1 MTRSATNPIVRLAGL
16 SSMATRAL
24 LTDLAADYRA
34 RHGVELVIES
44 VAGMA
49 AAKRLQAGEAFDFVV
64 LAADAIDRLIG
75 SGQLV
80 AGSRADLVRSGVAV
94 AVRRGS
100 PGPDPDPGPDISTED
115 AVRRAVLAA
124 PRIGYSTG
132 PSGVQLLKLFDRWGI
147 TPQLQLQGRLV
158 QAPPGVPVAALVAR
172 GEVALGF
179 QQLSELL
186 NVDGIRVLGPLPPA
200 IQINTVFAAGLCTA
214 STQAGAVR
222 ALFDF
227 MASPAATPAKQV
239 HGMAPA

>member
-1 MTRSATNPIVRLAGL
+1 MTRSATNPTVRLAGL

-24 LTDLAADYRA
+24 LADLAAAYWA
-34 RHGVELVIES
+34 RHGVELLIES
-44 VAGMA
+44 VAGVD
-49 AAKRLQAGEAFDFVV
+49 AAKRVQADEAFDFVV
-64 LAADAIDRLIG
+64 LAADAIDRLIA

-80 AGSRADLVRSGVAV
+80 AGSRADLVSSDVAV
-94 AVRRGS
+94 AVGS
-100 PGPDPDPGPDISTED
+100 GSADPGPGPDISTEE

-147 TPQLQLQGRLV
+147 TARLQLQGRLV
-158 QAPPGVPVAALVAR
+158 QAPPGVPVAALLAR

-186 NVDGIRVLGPLPPA
+186 KVDGIRVLGPLPAA

-214 STQAGAVR
+214 STQADAVR
-222 ALFDF
+222 QLFNF
-227 MASPAATPAKQV
+227 LTSPAATPAKQG